1 MPSGRCGGWSSY
13 NEALVRRAELLFSFE
28 VLDRWDEELESMN
41 DGRVG
46 APYRYPDSFIGCLVD
61 IKHLLK
67 VGYRQ
72 VQGIVKA
79 LSKRVKRLN
88 MGEGVK
94 A

>member
-1 MPSGRCGGWSSY
+1 MPSRARRGWPGY
-13 NEALVRRAELLFSFE
+13 NGVLVGRAELLFSFE
-28 VLDRWDEELESMN
+28 VLDGWDEELESVN